1 MHHSSHLLTLTLAL
15 VAPIAIYGQDSNPV
29 LKLTFEKYP
38 IKDAAIQCDVKFDQ
52 AGPRPPE
59 YPDFS
64 ANNRSVKISKTGY
77 LAIPDPGTSGP
88 YDFENGHNITL
99 EAWVKLTPAMNA
111 SPRFIVGKGRTGS
124 PRFAADNQNWSLR
137 LVTEKGATHLSFLFA
152 TPKKPNAVTVGYPN
166 QVSPPQPV
174 GTTSLSATRLASLI
188 RYAVGSMVFPS
199 KASGTLRVQQLS
211 RRSLTMTKFASAAL
225 TRVCW
230 IPWPSIGRFFPMNRP
245 EFSSPRHTHARFR
258 ADSALIQ
265 LPRASIPTCGEF

>member
-38 IKDAAIQCDVKFDQ
+38 IKDAATQGDVKFDQ

-64 ANNRSVKISKTGY
+64 ANNRSVKITKTGY
-77 LAIPDPGTSGP
+77 LPIPDPGTSSP

-99 EAWVKLTPAMNA
+99 EAWVKPTPAMDA
-111 SPRFIVGKGRTGS
+111 SPRFIGGKGRTGS

-152 TPKKPNAVTVGYPN
+152 TPKKPNDQHWHRWTSKSGFPASTGWHHVAVSYTFSQPDSIRGWIDGVPVESLWDLEGATTE
-166 QVSPPQPV
+166 SPCVDDDEVRIGSTYSGLLDSVAVHRTLFSNESARILFAPSH
-174 GTTSLSATRLASLI
+174 TRSLS
-188 RYAVGSMVFPS
+188 
-199 KASGTLRVQQLS
+199 SG
-211 RRSLTMTKFASAAL
+211 
-225 TRVCW
+225 
-230 IPWPSIGRFFPMNRP
+230 
-245 EFSSPRHTHARFR
+245 
-258 ADSALIQ
+258 
-265 LPRASIPTCGEF
+265 